1 MVKVAEEVEEMEAS
15 EMQKEEREELSPT
28 CPVIDSDDE
37 TEEIFSSLPDINDS
51 QLASV
56 LKEHEE
62 DEIFKKPV

>member
-15 EMQKEEREELSPT
+15 ELQKGEREELSPT
-28 CPVIDSDDE
+28 CPMVDSEDE
-37 TEEIFSSLPDINDS
+37 AEEIFSSLPDINDS

-56 LKEHEE
+56 LKQHEE